1 MTPRGRRVQLIGVGT
16 DKSSQPFDEHAAL
29 QALEQLRGQIQ
40 DARARRERKLA
51 EFDAFVRSNRAASH
65 AERLAALGEPPL
77 ERPQPT
83 LQTAARNADRAR
95 DPALSA
101 RQEILPR
108 AAPPPAGRLDAAE
121 PDDVPLARRDLF
133 GDAIRAWQRLPVRV
147 RAGAG
152 IAILILALV
161 AIGKAVV
168 GPRATGDAP
177 QSTAGSAPPSAAP
190 APASAAPA
198 TSQDAGPDAPQAAPA
213 SQAPHALEIE
223 LTTVRP
229 VWMRVTVDGERRV
242 EREVPGDQKLP
253 FGADRA
259 IVVRAGDGSA
269 VRLSVNGADK
279 GLLGRPGFPVTRT
292 LTPGQ

>member
-1 MTPRGRRVQLIGVGT
+1 VGT
-16 DKSSQPFDEHAAL
+16 DKSSQLFDEQAAL

-40 DARARRERKLA
+40 DARARREQKLA

-95 DPALSA
+95 DPALPA
-101 RQEILPR
+101 RREILPR
-108 AAPPPAGRLDAAE
+108 ATPPSSVRLDAEE
-121 PDDVPLARRDLF
+121 PYDFPPVQRDLF

-168 GPRATGDAP
+168 GPQAAEDAP
-177 QSTAGSAPPSAAP
+177 QSTAGSAPPSAAAAHP
-190 APASAAPA
+190 SAAPASA
-198 TSQDAGPDAPQAAPA
+198 QGAGPDAPQSAPPSPPA
-213 SQAPHALEIE
+213 HALEIE

-229 VWMRVTVDGERRV
+229 VWMRITVDGERRV
-242 EREVPGDQKLP
+242 EREVPGDQKLA
-253 FGADRA
+253 FGANRA

-279 GLLGRPGFPVTRT
+279 GLLGRPGFPITRT